1 MILVSARRR
10 LYLALAA
17 LALASLLAVSWV
29 ALAQAQS
36 QDSDSEQ
43 MDGSGPDND
52 TAVPYDGPSGIWVS
66 GKGSASG
73 APDLAVISL
82 GVESVE
88 ETAAAARANAAAAM
102 QDVMTVLTEAEVA
115 DSDIQ
120 TRHFNIRARYQGVE
134 IERCEDSDSEEGNKE
149 KSAGESCFTIWEN
162 RLTGY
167 SVSNQVSVK
176 VRDLDNAGA
185 IIDKV
190 TDAAG
195 DLVRINGISF
205 NLEDPQ
211 ELQDQAR
218 ANAIADL
225 KRKAEMLAE
234 LSGVKLGRL
243 VYLNEGAAYV
253 PPQQL
258 YARAES
264 ASDDSG
270 VSTIIS
276 GGELQFTATL
286 QAVFLIAGEVEAE
299 TDSDEVEA
307 EADSDEPEAPTT
319 ETSGS

>member
-1 MILVSARRR
+1 MILVSVRRR
-10 LYLALAA
+10 LYFALAA

-36 QDSDSEQ
+36 QDSNQGQ
-43 MDGSGPDND
+43 MDVSDPDND

-73 APDLAVISL
+73 APDLAVLSL

-102 QDVMTVLTEAEVA
+102 QDVMAVLTEAEVA

-120 TRHFNIRARYQGVE
+120 TRHFNIRPRYQEVQV
-134 IERCEDSDSEEGNKE
+134 ERCEDSGSEEGETE
-149 KSAGESCFTIWEN
+149 KFAVESCFKVWES
-162 RLTGY
+162 RHMGY

-176 VRDLDNAGA
+176 IRDLDNAGT

-190 TDAAG
+190 TEAAG

-205 NLEDPQ
+205 HLEDPQ
-211 ELQDQAR
+211 DLQDQAR
-218 ANAIADL
+218 ANAVADL

-243 VYLNEGAAYV
+243 VYVNEGAAYV

-264 ASDDSG
+264 ASADSG

-286 QAVFLIAGEVEAE
+286 QAVFLIAGEVEAGE
-299 TDSDEVEA
+299 AEEEPDSDEMA
-307 EADSDEPEAPTT
+307 APAT
-319 ETSGS
+319 ESSGS